1 MPLLITE
8 PMVGDINTISI
19 PTDAIFTVSLLIVFS
34 LIGYFLDKIVSNDTN
49 QFAQKKVAASNLEL
63 VKEELE
69 DLLTLEGTTL
79 DQKNE
84 EKPRRRIKKLNF
96 LPTAKLLGLGG
107 LAVVGMGGASLL
119 GFQNMQ
125 KSYEGV
131 SNSQANVNLEN
142 QSTKNH
148 LSVIDLKSFNKT
160 QKNVKQISYID
171 SFLSTI
177 KSSNH
182 NHFYQIKEKQV
193 KNIFSF

>member
-69 DLLTLEGTTL
+69 DRLALEVTTL
-79 DQKNE
+79 DQKNL
-84 EKPRRRIKKLNF
+84 EKPRNKKLNL
-96 LPTAKLLGLGG
+96 LPPSKLLELSSLAVLGIGGAGLLGL
-107 LAVVGMGGASLL
+107 
-119 GFQNMQ
+119 QTMQ

-131 SNSQANVNLEN
+131 STSQANIKLEN
-142 QSTKNH
+142 QSTKPQ
-148 LSVIDLKSFNKT
+148 LSVIDLKSFYKT
-160 QKNVKQISYID
+160 QKNVKEISYID

-177 KSSNH
+177 KSSKNNH
-182 NHFYQIKEKQV
+182 VYQIKEKPIE
-193 KNIFSF
+193 NIFSF

>member
-69 DLLTLEGTTL
+69 DRLKLEVTTL

-84 EKPRRRIKKLNF
+84 EKPRIKKLKF
-96 LPTAKLLGLGG
+96 LRTAKTLGLGS
-107 LAVVGMGGASLL
+107 LALVGMGGSSLL
-119 GFQNMQ
+119 GLQNMQ

-131 SNSQANVNLEN
+131 SNSRANVSLEN
-142 QSTKNH
+142 QSTKNQ
-148 LSVIDLKSFNKT
+148 LSVIDLKSFYKT
-160 QKNVKQISYID
+160 QKNVKEISYID
-171 SFLSTI
+171 SFLSTN
-177 KSSNH
+177 KSSKNNH
-182 NHFYQIKEKQV
+182 VYQIKEKPIE
-193 KNIFSF
+193 NIFSF